1 MPVGKVFCDQK
12 ITDTKAIIRSARES
26 GADQVAKVTLGKKLL
41 DALAAHRGAGAGM
54 KHRYRLTV

>member
-12 ITDTKAIIRSARES
+12 VTGAKAIIRSARES
-26 GADQVAKVTLGKKLL
+26 AADQVAKVTLGKKLL
-41 DALAAHRGAGAGM
+41 DALAAHRGAGAGV